1 MQKIKLSMDM
11 LIKSLN
17 AKVETVEKD
26 LIDSMDV
33 FHKHYKQEN
42 HESLKEG
49 TAFWNSNH

>member
-1 MQKIKLSMDM
+1 MNKIKISMEV
-11 LIKSLN
+11 LVKSLS

-42 HESLKEG
+42 HEALKEG
-49 TAFWNSNH
+49 TVFWNSIH